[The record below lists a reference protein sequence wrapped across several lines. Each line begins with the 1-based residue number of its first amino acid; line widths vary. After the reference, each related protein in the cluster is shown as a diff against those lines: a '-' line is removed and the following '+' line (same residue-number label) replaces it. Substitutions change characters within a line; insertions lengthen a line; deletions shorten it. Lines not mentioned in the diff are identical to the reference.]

1 MKRINIQTT
10 NLRLPRLTFANVVA
24 VICLFVVLG
33 GSAAAQPAF
42 RAAASLITG
51 KQIKNGS
58 VTGRDV
64 RNSSLTGADVRDE
77 TLMAGDFKP
86 GQLPAAAKGAQGPA
100 GPAGPRGDT
109 GAPGPIGPAG
119 PKGDTGATAP
129 AGPAGPKGDTGAT
142 GPSGPAGPKGD
153 TGPSGVIR
161 SGQAVALG
169 NSPTATTQF
178 LTPALQV
185 SVAAGQKV
193 HLVANK
199 AFGTLASPSNGLDLY
214 PCLQSTQIGSSIVTL
229 GSGILNN
236 AMPPNSRITMGI
248 NYVIAG
254 LNPGTYNLGMCG
266 DDDGNGNWLN
276 NDQGY
281 VSAVVLSN

>member
-1 MKRINIQTT
+1 MKRINMHTT
-10 NLRLPRLTFANVVA
+10 NLRLPRLTFANIVA

-33 GSAAAQPAF
+33 GSSAAQPAV

-51 KQIKNGS
+51 KQIKNGTL
-58 VTGRDV
+58 TGRDV
-64 RNSSLTGADVRDE
+64 RNSSLTGADVRDGS
-77 TLMAGDFKP
+77 LFAGDFKP
-86 GQLPAAAKGAQGPA
+86 GQLPAAAKGEQGPA
-100 GPAGPRGDT
+100 GPAGPT
-109 GAPGPIGPAG
+109 GAAGPIGPAG
-119 PKGDTGATAP
+119 PKGDTGATGP
-129 AGPAGPKGDTGAT
+129 TGPAGPKGDTGAT
-142 GPSGPAGPKGD
+142 GPTGPAGPKGD
-153 TGPSGVIR
+153 TGPPGAVL

-178 LTPALQV
+178 LTPAIQV
-185 SVAAGQKV
+185 SVGSGQKV

-214 PCLQSTQIGSSIVTL
+214 PCYQSTQIGSPIVTL

-248 NYVIAG
+248 NYVISG
-254 LNPGTYNLGMCG
+254 LNTGTYNVGMCG
-266 DDDGNGNWLN
+266 DDDGNGSWVN

>member
-1 MKRINIQTT
+1 MKRINIHTK
-10 NLRLPRLTFANVVA
+10 NLRLPRLTFANLVA

-33 GSAAAQPAF
+33 GSSAAQPAV

-64 RNSSLTGADVRDE
+64 RNSSLTGADVRDGS
-77 TLMAGDFKP
+77 LFAGDFKP
-86 GQLPAAAKGAQGPA
+86 GKLPAPAKGEQGPA

-109 GAPGPIGPAG
+109 GATGPI
-119 PKGDTGATAP
+119 
-129 AGPAGPKGDTGAT
+129 
-142 GPSGPAGPKGD
+142 GPAGPKGD
-153 TGPSGVIR
+153 TGPSGVIL

-169 NSPTATTQF
+169 NTPTATTQF
-178 LTPALQV
+178 LTPAVQV
-185 SVAAGQKV
+185 SVASGQKV

-214 PCLQSTQIGSSIVTL
+214 PCYQSTQIGSPLVTL

-236 AMPPNSRITMGI
+236 AMPANSRITMGI

-254 LNPGTYNLGMCG
+254 LNTGTYNVGMCG